1 MAGAE
6 VPVWPC
12 EHFLPA
18 HQAHRRHRR
27 QPADPVGPRWS
38 SLYIRDD
45 SGGLL
50 IGCFEPMG
58 KAIDPGRLGGDF
70 AFRLLPEDWD
80 HFEPIVCAVRGSPTW
95 ARQDGRS
102 PCPVDRAGT
111 VYDALHEAGA
121 RRAGVLAQTSMWIE
135 KCFPAYGHDLDTDTT
150 PLDAGL
156 GFAVRWDKDFQ
167 GGVTDG
173 CTYLAKGLIRR
184 LGRSG
189 FRHFRR
195 AQMRCRL
202 FGSNLSISAPELRTR
217 QRAGDRIPG
226 RRPVSPDGAGSVPPP
241 RRPARQ
247 ASVSFTSCR
256 LCKPLNAVAGARV
269 ESCIPCL
276 LSQVLRAQYGTG
288 GRAVGSNLDH
298 GRFPKGFAV
307 REKPL
312 DRFGFGSIRIEAQTR
327 FELPVGR
334 EIRSFRSILN
344 SLHVV
349 CRSVSPSE
357 QPIKAFQNPPDEM
370 VDAGFER
377 SRGYAP
383 DEIGRIAQKLR
394 SCGLRR
400 LRGEQGSSAFIG
412 YP

>member
-12 EHFLPA
+12 EHFYLLTRPIDGIEGNLPTLSD
-18 HQAHRRHRR
+18 HDGH
-27 QPADPVGPRWS
+27 
-38 SLYIRDD
+38 LYIRDD

-80 HFEPIVCAVRGSPTW
+80 HFEPIACAARGSPTW

-102 PCPVDRAGT
+102 PVPWSGQARYTTRCTRPAPGAPACWPRPRCGSRNASRRMAMISTPTRRRSTPGSASPSVGT
-111 VYDALHEAGA
+111 RTFRVE
-121 RRAGVLAQTSMWIE
+121 SPM
-135 KCFPAYGHDLDTDTT
+135 
-150 PLDAGL
+150 
-156 GFAVRWDKDFQ
+156 
-167 GGVTDG
+167 G

-202 FGSNLSISAPELRTR
+202 FGSNLSISAPELSTR

-247 ASVSFTSCR
+247 ASGLVHIVSPLQAFERRCGGSCR
-256 LCKPLNAVAGARV
+256 ILHSLPPVAGLAR
-269 ESCIPCL
+269 
-276 LSQVLRAQYGTG
+276 
-288 GRAVGSNLDH
+288 
-298 GRFPKGFAV
+298 
-307 REKPL
+307 
-312 DRFGFGSIRIEAQTR
+312 SIRDR
-327 FELPVGR
+327 WKG
-334 EIRSFRSILN
+334 
-344 SLHVV
+344 
-349 CRSVSPSE
+349 
-357 QPIKAFQNPPDEM
+357 
-370 VDAGFER
+370 G
-377 SRGYAP
+377 G
-383 DEIGRIAQKLR
+383 
-394 SCGLRR
+394 
-400 LRGEQGSSAFIG
+400 
-412 YP
+412 